1 MNLDNLT
8 KEQITTLIR
17 CLHEAIIQTY
27 KNLSKIIISDKEDEK
42 NFNEI
47 NKHLQEVRQLHALLV
62 GYKNKKWGWK

>member
-17 CLHEAIIQTY
+17 CLHEAIIQTNE
-27 KNLSKIIISDKEDEK
+27 NLSKMIISDEEDDRH
-42 NFNEI
+42 FNKI

-62 GYKNKKWGWK
+62 GYKNEKWGWK